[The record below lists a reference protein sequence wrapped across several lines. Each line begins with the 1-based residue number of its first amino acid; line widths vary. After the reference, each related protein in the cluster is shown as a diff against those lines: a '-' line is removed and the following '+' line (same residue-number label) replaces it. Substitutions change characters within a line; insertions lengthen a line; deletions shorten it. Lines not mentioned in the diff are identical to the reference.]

1 MALTPKGR
9 QILKARAH
17 ALKPVVLIGNHGL
30 TEAVLK
36 EIDRALFDHELIK
49 VRIASNDRDERKAA
63 FEAICEQTKAQI
75 VQNIGNIGVLYRPS
89 EK

>member
-17 ALKPVVLIGNHGL
+17 ALKPIVLIGNLGL

-36 EIDRALFDHELIK
+36 EIDRGLNDHELIK
-49 VRIASNDRDERKAA
+49 VRIAGNDRDARNAA
-63 FEAICEQTKAQI
+63 FATICEQTKAQL
-75 VQNIGNIGVLYRPS
+75 VQNIGSIGVLYRPN
-89 EK
+89 KD

>member
-63 FEAICEQTKAQI
+63 FAEICEQTKAEI